1 MKHQIVLKIKH
12 SFSNSTIF
20 KLKHIPNCENLKL
33 KWNLDYIKNKHLPDI
48 NSNHVFTV
56 GLLDHVVDG
65 VAAYKR
71 YVDIVPGYNIRIV
84 VVYSVYEHDVRIIRG
99 LRRETQI

>member
-1 MKHQIVLKIKH
+1 M
-12 SFSNSTIF
+12 
-20 KLKHIPNCENLKL
+20 
-33 KWNLDYIKNKHLPDI
+33 KNKHLPDV

-65 VAAYKR
+65 VATYKR
-71 YVDIVPGYNIRIV
+71 YVDIVPRYNIRIV